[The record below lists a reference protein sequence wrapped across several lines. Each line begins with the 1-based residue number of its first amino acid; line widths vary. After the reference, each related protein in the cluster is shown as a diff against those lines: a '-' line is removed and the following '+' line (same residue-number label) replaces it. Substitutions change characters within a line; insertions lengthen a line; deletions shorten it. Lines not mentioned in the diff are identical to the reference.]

1 MNRRGSDSG
10 MGFDTQSLC
19 REGEPARVA
28 DMTEQERA
36 AENLKVIRSLMER
49 ATIYRA
55 LSWPTALFGGVVA
68 VILSV
73 LLYFREEVAMRGGDA
88 EVVLMTEAAW
98 VFCWLVALV
107 GTGAFNAILIGRK
120 AAREKGP
127 FFSPGL
133 KMALR
138 MLVPPMLVGGV
149 LGVGHVLSA
158 AGTAAGTA
166 AIWTMCY
173 GIALLATTGI
183 APRSIR
189 WLGWFFL
196 AAGVAVYL
204 FVWSDG
210 AHPRPGVGAPD
221 HLESPMLEANLI
233 MGACFGGFHLIY
245 AVVVMLMS
253 RKDHRP
259 EADGND

>member
-1 MNRRGSDSG
+1 
-10 MGFDTQSLC
+10 
-19 REGEPARVA
+19 
-28 DMTEQERA
+28 MTEQERA

-55 LSWPTALFGGVVA
+55 ISWPTALFGGVVA
-68 VILSV
+68 VIISL
-73 LLYFREEVAMRGGDA
+73 LLYFREDVAIRGGDV
-88 EVVLMTEAAW
+88 EVVLMSEVAW
-98 VFCWLVALV
+98 VFCWVVALV
-107 GTGAFNAILIGRK
+107 VTGAFNAILIARK
-120 AAREKGP
+120 SAREKGP

-138 MLVPPMLVGGV
+138 LLVPPMLVGGV
-149 LGVGHVLSA
+149 VGIGHVLSA
-158 AGTAAGTA
+158 PGTAAGAA

-173 GIALLATTGI
+173 GLALLATTGI
-183 APRSIR
+183 SPKSIR

-210 AHPRPGVGAPD
+210 AHPLPGVGAMD
-221 HLESPMLEANLI
+221 HMESPMLEANLI
-233 MGACFGGFHLIY
+233 MGACFGGFHLVY

-253 RKDHRP
+253 RKDTSP
-259 EADGND
+259 EADVDD